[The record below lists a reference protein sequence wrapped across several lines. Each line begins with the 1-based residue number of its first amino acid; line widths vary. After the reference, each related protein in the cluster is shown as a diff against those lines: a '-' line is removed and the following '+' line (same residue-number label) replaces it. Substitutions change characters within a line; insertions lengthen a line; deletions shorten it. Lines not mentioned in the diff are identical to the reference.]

1 MVHYMSRP
9 PLAKEKIVEAYAS
22 MLCDEG
28 DRAATIEATAA
39 LAGVSKGGLL
49 YHFASKEALAQA
61 VIERLLQAHQ
71 EDLEHMAA
79 SPEGASRYFVRTST
93 VIGSD
98 LDRYFL
104 AVLRLAQA
112 GLEASIEALDAVHAG
127 WLDLIRTEVK
137 DKYVAETIMLIGEGL
152 YYQTSMPGP
161 WSQGTFAPDLEHL
174 LDQVERLKNG
184 N

>member
-1 MVHYMSRP
+1 MSRP
-9 PLAKEKIVEAYAS
+9 PLAKEKIIDAYAS

-61 VIERLLQAHQ
+61 VIERLLQTHQ
-71 EDLEHMAA
+71 EDLAHMAA

-112 GLEASIEALDAVHAG
+112 GLEASIEALDTVHAG
-127 WLDLIRTEVK
+127 WLDLIRAEVK

-184 N
+184 S